1 MVSTCAGASELGR
14 PAPARASKS
23 SSRFQ
28 SSRRCATNSSERID
42 SKIPDMEHPLPDTD
56 LVVATPERV
65 SFDYQVA
72 GLGTRAIA
80 QLLDLLILAAILI
93 AVILAGIAP
102 GALAGSD
109 SVATLIE
116 ILGSFVVVFGY
127 FWISEA
133 IWSGQTIGKKVFR
146 LRAVGDRGEPLTFM
160 QAGIRNVVRIVDFLP
175 YGYGVGFVV
184 LFANGRG
191 RRVGD
196 LAAGTIVVK
205 DSDYVWL
212 WQLPGG
218 RPAPR
223 TAPPPTG
230 PPQGGAVQHASAPPP
245 YGAAQPPSPYIPA
258 SPGELVLR
266 RIDPELRRF
275 VGSYAR
281 RRPQLSL
288 ELRVQ
293 LASTIQPSLK
303 VALPDV
309 FAERGP
315 LAALDHLADL
325 DRQ

>member
-1 MVSTCAGASELGR
+1 
-14 PAPARASKS
+14 
-23 SSRFQ
+23 
-28 SSRRCATNSSERID
+28 
-42 SKIPDMEHPLPDTD
+42 MEQPLPDTD

-80 QLLDLLILAAILI
+80 QVVDLLILSAILI
-93 AVILAGIAP
+93 VVIVM
-102 GALAGSD
+102 GALTGVAVGSATI
-109 SVATLIE
+109 ATLVE
-116 ILGSFVVVFGY
+116 VLGSFVVVFGY
-127 FWISEA
+127 FWVSEA

-184 LFANGRG
+184 LFVNGRG
-191 RRVGD
+191 KRLGD

-218 RPAPR
+218 RPAAPN
-223 TAPPPTG
+223 PPP
-230 PPQGGAVQHASAPPP
+230 PPGSPPP
-245 YGAAQPPSPYIPA
+245 PPASPPPPPSPYVPA
-258 SPGELVLR
+258 SAADLTLR

-275 VGSYAR
+275 VSSYAR

-288 ELRVQ
+288 EVRVQ
-293 LASTIQPSLK
+293 LASMVQSNLK
-303 VALPDV
+303 LAVPDV

-315 LAALDHLADL
+315 LAALDYLADL
-325 DRQ
+325 DSQ

>member
-1 MVSTCAGASELGR
+1 
-14 PAPARASKS
+14 
-23 SSRFQ
+23 
-28 SSRRCATNSSERID
+28 
-42 SKIPDMEHPLPDTD
+42 MEHPLPDTD

-80 QLLDLLILAAILI
+80 QVVDLLILSGILI
-93 AVILAGIAP
+93 AVILTGVGVGTAV
-102 GALAGSD
+102 GSD
-109 SVATLIE
+109 TIATLVE
-116 ILGSFVVVFGY
+116 VLGSFVVVFGY
-127 FWISEA
+127 FWVSEA
-133 IWSGQTIGKKVFR
+133 IWSGQTIGKKIFR

-184 LFANGRG
+184 LFVNGRG
-191 RRVGD
+191 KRLGD

-218 RPAPR
+218 RPPAAP
-223 TAPPPTG
+223 TSHPPPAG
-230 PPQGGAVQHASAPPP
+230 SLPLPPSSPSPPP
-245 YGAAQPPSPYIPA
+245 SSYIPA
-258 SPGELVLR
+258 SAAELTLR

-275 VGSYAR
+275 VSSYAR
-281 RRPQLSL
+281 RRPQLSI

-293 LASTIQPSLK
+293 LASTVQANLK
-303 VALPDV
+303 TALPDV
-309 FAERGP
+309 FAEHGP

-325 DRQ
+325 DGQ